1 MTKKISFISLL
12 TSIFDGSLTK
22 EDKVEA
28 EEFIE
33 TKLGNDYGEYL
44 KKSEEYHD
52 AKIKHMYRNTSH
64 RDKSPSQLREILREQ
79 VTGPKVLLQ

>member
-1 MTKKISFISLL
+1 MAKKISFISLL

-28 EEFIE
+28 EEYVE

-44 KKSEEYHD
+44 EKSSEYHD
-52 AKIKHMYRNTSH
+52 VRIKHMYRDTIH
-64 RDKSPSQLREILREQ
+64 RDKTPSQLREILKEQ
-79 VTGPKVLLQ
+79 TTDQKVLLQ